1 MSYKRDNIKEPIKIK
16 KILLVTLLQEE
27 YANYHFREQVT
38 QKGIVFDYKIHHGVA
53 STTNAIKLIEVLGY
67 EQSII
72 EKANRLVSLI

>member
-16 KILLVTLLQEE
+16 KILLVTLLQEG

-38 QKGIVFDYKIHHGVA
+38 QKGIAFDYKIYKVVRGIR
-53 STTNAIKLIEVLGY
+53 NEK
-67 EQSII
+67 SIV